1 MSQRQAN
8 KLVGKKRSKGGK
20 KDLNK
25 EKQSKNKEAEEIQE
39 DQ

>member
-8 KLVGKKRSKGGK
+8 KLVGKKRAKGGK
-20 KDLNK
+20 KDQNK